1 MKKEHKKL
9 KHINK
14 LTCRSE
20 DSWTSSLFPLHAR
33 NIPQTEI
40 NKGAL
45 MFNEA
50 DSRGYL

>member
-1 MKKEHKKL
+1 MKNRYIKQR
-9 KHINK
+9 NK
-14 LTCRSE
+14 LTFGYE
-20 DSWTSSLFPLHAR
+20 DGWTSSLFPLHER